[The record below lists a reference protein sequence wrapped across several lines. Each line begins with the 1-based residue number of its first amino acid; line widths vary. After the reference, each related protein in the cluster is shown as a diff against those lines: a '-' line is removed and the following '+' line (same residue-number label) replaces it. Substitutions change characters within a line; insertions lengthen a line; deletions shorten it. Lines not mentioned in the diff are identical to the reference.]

1 MENIHEHIFNA
12 FKDSLERKT
21 YLSPNFV
28 ANVEKISIVFTIEK
42 RGQKTIK
49 IHTLRKTKERIFIF
63 YAFSE
68 MGRKLHPKVS
78 KKII

>member
-12 FKDSLERKT
+12 FKDSLERKI
-21 YLSPNFV
+21 YLSPNFI
-28 ANVEKISIVFTIEK
+28 ANVEKTSIVLEPINGITIEK

-49 IHTLRKTKERIFIF
+49 IHTLGQTKEKIFIF

-68 MGRKLHPKVS
+68 MG
-78 KKII
+78 